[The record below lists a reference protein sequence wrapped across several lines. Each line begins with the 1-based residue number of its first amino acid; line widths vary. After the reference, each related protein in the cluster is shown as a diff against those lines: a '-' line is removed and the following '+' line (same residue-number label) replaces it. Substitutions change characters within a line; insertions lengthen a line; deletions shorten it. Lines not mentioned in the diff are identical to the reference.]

1 MAVDIFTPRVMTQM
15 IEAGQTTNHTWLRDR
30 YFSNRPTFASVKIDF
45 DVVGRGGRR
54 IAPFVSPN
62 IGGKVVDREGY
73 TTQSYE
79 APMLAPQRVTTAE
92 DVLKRLPGENL
103 YSGKSPNVRAA
114 EILGRD
120 LAELDEYIS
129 RREEAMCAEALFSGR
144 VSVIGDGV
152 NEVIDFWSNV
162 SESEKPET
170 TLTTKWD
177 SESATAET
185 IMSDLRIV
193 RREMIRDGGF
203 TPRDLICGSNVID
216 VILKKLVNS
225 NSLDMRRVDLGHID
239 PQHLPDGVTYW
250 GYLKDS
256 ALDIYSYD
264 EWYNGVSGEVPM
276 VPADKC
282 LLATPGAKTMLAYG
296 TCQVV
301 SDDRGAGLVF
311 VEGARVPMTW
321 IQRSNP
327 MGRVLQISSRPLPIV
342 QQIHAFHVIN
352 ATGS

>member
-1 MAVDIFTPRVMTQM
+1 M
-15 IEAGQTTNHTWLRDR
+15 
-30 YFSNRPTFASVKIDF
+30 
-45 DVVGRGGRR
+45 
-54 IAPFVSPN
+54 
-62 IGGKVVDREGY
+62 
-73 TTQSYE
+73 
-79 APMLAPQRVTTAE
+79 
-92 DVLKRLPGENL
+92 KRLPGENL
-103 YSGKSPNVRAA
+103 YSGKTPNMRAA

-129 RREEAMCAEALFSGR
+129 RREEAMCSEALFSGK
-144 VSVIGDGV
+144 VTVKGDGV
-152 NEVIDFWSNV
+152 NEVLNFWSTV
-162 SESEKPET
+162 AASEKPET

-177 SESATAET
+177 ASTATAET
-185 IMSDLRIV
+185 IMSDLRVV
-193 RREMIRDGGF
+193 RRSMIKDGGF
-203 TPRDLICGSNVID
+203 TPRDLICGTNVID
-216 VILKKLVNS
+216 TILSKLTAS
-225 NSLDMRRVDLGHID
+225 KSLDMRRVDMGHID

-264 EWYNGVSGEVPM
+264 EWYKGDDSDVAM

-296 TCQVV
+296 ACPVISETNP
-301 SDDRGAGLVF
+301 GIVF
-311 VEGARVPMTW
+311 VEGSRIPMSW

-327 MGRVLQISSRPLPIV
+327 MGRVLQISSRPLPII

>member
-1 MAVDIFTPRVMTQM
+1 MAVDIFEPRIMTQM
-15 IEAGQTTNHTWLRDR
+15 IEAGQNTKHTWLRDR
-30 YFSNRPTFASVKIDF
+30 YFANRPTFTAKKIDF
-45 DVVGRGGRR
+45 DVVGRGGRK
-54 IAPFVSPN
+54 IAPFVSPLN
-62 IGGKVVDREGY
+62 GGKVIDREGY
-73 TTQSYE
+73 STLSYE
-79 APMLAPQRVTTAE
+79 APMLAPQRTTTAE
-92 DVLKRLPGENL
+92 DVMKRLPGENL
-103 YSGKSPNVRAA
+103 YSGKSPNMRAA

-129 RREEAMCAEALFSGR
+129 RREEAMCSEALFSGKIT
-144 VSVIGDGV
+144 VKGDGV
-152 NEVIDFWSNV
+152 NEVLNFWAGAEASD
-162 SESEKPET
+162 KPET

-177 SESATAET
+177 ATTATAET
-185 IMSDLRIV
+185 ITSDLRTI
-193 RREMIRDGGF
+193 RRTMIKDGGF
-203 TPRDLICGSNVID
+203 TPRDLICGTKVID
-216 VILKKLVNS
+216 TILSKLTAS
-225 NSLDMRRVDLGHID
+225 KSLDMRRVDMGHID

-264 EWYNGVSGEVPM
+264 EWYKSDNGDVAM

-296 TCQVV
+296 ACPVISETNPEI
-301 SDDRGAGLVF
+301 VF
-311 VEGARVPMTW
+311 VEGSRVPMSW

-327 MGRVLQISSRPLPIV
+327 MGRVLQISSRPLPII

>member
-1 MAVDIFTPRVMTQM
+1 MAVDIFDTRIMTQM
-15 IEAGQTTNHTWLRDR
+15 IEEGHNTKHVWLRDR
-30 YFSNRPTFASVKIDF
+30 YFTNRPTFTAKKIDF

-54 IAPFVSPN
+54 IAPFVSPLN
-62 IGGKVVDREGY
+62 GGKVIDRDGY
-73 TTQSYE
+73 STLSYE
-79 APMLAPQRVTTAE
+79 APMVAPQRTTTAE
-92 DVLKRLPGENL
+92 DVLKRLAGENP
-103 YSGKSPNVRAA
+103 YSGKSPTMRAA

-129 RREEAMCAEALFSGR
+129 RREEAMCSEALFSGK
-144 VSVIGDGV
+144 VTVKGDGV
-152 NEVIDFWSNV
+152 NEVLNFWSTV
-162 SESEKPET
+162 PASEKPET

-177 SESATAET
+177 ASTATAET
-185 IMSDLRIV
+185 IMSDLRVV
-193 RREMIRDGGF
+193 RRSMIKDGGF
-203 TPRDLICGSNVID
+203 TPRDLICGTNVID
-216 VILKKLVNS
+216 TILSKLTAS
-225 NSLDMRRVDLGHID
+225 KSLDMRRVDMGHID

-264 EWYNGVSGEVPM
+264 EWYKGTDGDVAM

-296 TCQVV
+296 ACPVISETNP
-301 SDDRGAGLVF
+301 GIVF
-311 VEGARVPMTW
+311 VEGSRVPMSW

-327 MGRVLQISSRPLPIV
+327 MGRVLQISSRPLPII